1 MSSLMPPAEDMV
13 AKILQKNPKVD
24 VNTLHEKTY
33 HLMMAFK
40 SKYYEKKVN
49 AFLSTVKISEKDKR
63 KVKKGLLKP
72 GGANDYENIMEEVAI
87 PIRQSVQPLSGQIAE
102 LCVERELIKVGLK
115 KNVHY
120 TKRKKRTDFI
130 VYYPNIEN
138 AKAEHRIEVKN
149 VKLRERGV
157 RGLVFDGDTMFGFFN
172 SPAEFTQNTVEIIE
186 KSCKSTGGYCYI
198 PPLTLSKTPYKSRR
212 LRSNTIFGQDM
223 RSFVR
228 KGKLS

>member
-1 MSSLMPPAEDMV
+1 MMS
-13 AKILQKNPKVD
+13 
-24 VNTLHEKTY
+24 
-33 HLMMAFK
+33 FK
-40 SKYYEKKVN
+40 SKYYKGKVDE
-49 AFLSTVKISEKDKR
+49 FLSTIKIGEKDKK
-63 KVKKGLLKP
+63 KVRKGLLKSII
-72 GGANDYENIMEEVAI
+72 ANGVKYDNIMEEASRRI
-87 PIRQSVQPLSGQIAE
+87 SQSFQPLSGQIAE
-102 LCVERELIKVGLK
+102 LCVERELIRVGLK

-172 SPAEFTQNTVEIIE
+172 SPVEFTQNTVEIIE
-186 KSCKSTGGYCYI
+186 KACKSTGGYCYI
-198 PPLTLSKTPYKSRR
+198 PPLTLNKIPYKSGR
-212 LRSNTIFGQDM
+212 LRPNTIFGQDM
-223 RSFVR
+223 RRFVR